1 MHTGTNQNRPNSTVL
16 VSESSKQ
23 SPRGLPIMSTANNVT
38 AIRADDLTLVDTK
51 VAADFMDIKHLTLQN
66 WRSTGKG
73 PKFIKVGRSVRY
85 RLSDLKAWLEAQT
98 RNHTGEVA

>member
-23 SPRGLPIMSTANNVT
+23 SPRGQSAMPTTDKVTPI
-38 AIRADDLTLVDTK
+38 RGDDLTLVDNK
-51 VAADFMDIKHLTLQN
+51 QAADIIGVHYLTLQN
-66 WRSTGKG
+66 WRSTGKS

-85 RLSDLKAWLEAQT
+85 RLSDLKAWLEAKT
-98 RNHTGEVA
+98 RNHTGEVV